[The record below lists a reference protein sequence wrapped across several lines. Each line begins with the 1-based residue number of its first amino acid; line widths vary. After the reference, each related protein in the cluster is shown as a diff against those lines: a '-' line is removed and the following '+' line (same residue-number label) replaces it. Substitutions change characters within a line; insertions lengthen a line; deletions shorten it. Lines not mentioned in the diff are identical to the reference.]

1 MLKFS
6 LTSILENQ
14 FLRDFAKLSVG
25 SFVGKMIPFMAMP
38 FLTRLY
44 TPEHFG
50 LLASY
55 LAIVT
60 TLAVVA
66 SLRLDVAIPLVADES
81 EAANLLVLSVLTT
94 LAFTAVL
101 IVIVAILY
109 IAVRPLDL
117 PILDFVWLVPVG
129 FLIAG
134 LYSPLKFWSTRA
146 RRFNEISWTRISQ
159 AIIGTSLSLLSG
171 ALGYVPI
178 GLLIGNVLNIG
189 SGSLRLGRSALSND
203 RSKLS
208 AVNVTD
214 IKKAFR
220 ANIKYPKFSAPGAL
234 FNIAGV
240 QIPIVLI
247 ATNSVELAGLV
258 FITMQIMFAPLKI
271 IGAPLSQAFMS
282 RGPEKLKD
290 GTLQSFTFRIMR
302 NSAISFTLPLIGVS
316 FLLYL
321 LAAPVFGTEWNKV
334 GVLALWMLPWA
345 IIHSITSPISPIAYM
360 VAWQD
365 RLLLFRFLTFVLRCG
380 GTGLAVLFLAED
392 LVPVA
397 YCLLN
402 FVTYGIMLIFFVC
415 AAGSARPKV
424 PQ

>member
-1 MLKFS
+1 MRKLS
-6 LTSILENQ
+6 LTSVAANQ
-14 FLRDFAKLSVG
+14 FIRDFAKLSIG
-25 SFVGKMIPFMAMP
+25 SFVGKMIPFLAMP

-66 SLRLDVAIPLVADES
+66 SLRLDVAIPLVADED
-81 EAANLLVLSVLTT
+81 EAANLLLLSVLIT
-94 LAFTAVL
+94 LALTAVL
-101 IVIVAILY
+101 IVIAAILY
-109 IAVRPLDL
+109 IAVPPLDL
-117 PILDFVWLVPVG
+117 PVLDFVWLVPIG

-159 AIIGTSLSLLSG
+159 AIIGTSVSLLSG
-171 ALGYVPI
+171 AFGYVPI
-178 GLLIGNVLNIG
+178 GLLVGNVLNIG

-203 RSKLS
+203 RRRLS
-208 AVNVTD
+208 AVNVTT

-240 QIPIVLI
+240 QMPIALI
-247 ATNSVELAGLV
+247 ATNNVEAAGFV

-271 IGAPLSQAFMS
+271 IGAPLSQTFMS
-282 RGPEKLKD
+282 RGPEKFKD
-290 GTLQSFTFRIMR
+290 GTLQSFTFRVMR
-302 NSAISFTLPLIGVS
+302 NSAVSFALPLIGVGL
-316 FLLYL
+316 LLYL
-321 LAAPVFGTEWNKV
+321 FAAPVFGAEWNKV
-334 GVLALWMLPWA
+334 GVLAIWMLPWA
-345 IIHSITSPISPIAYM
+345 ITQSITSPISPIAYM
-360 VAWQD
+360 VGWQD
-365 RLLLFRFLTFVLRCG
+365 RLLLFRFLSFVLRCG
-380 GTGLAVLFLAED
+380 GTGLAMFILAED

-415 AAGSARPKV
+415 AAASTRPKV
-424 PQ
+424 AQ